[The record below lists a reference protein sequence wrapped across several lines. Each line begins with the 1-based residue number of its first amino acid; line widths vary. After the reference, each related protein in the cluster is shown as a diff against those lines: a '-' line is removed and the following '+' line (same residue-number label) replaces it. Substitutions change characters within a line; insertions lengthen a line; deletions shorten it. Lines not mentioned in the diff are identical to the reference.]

1 MPAKKAPVDPAIA
14 LIRGTRG
21 LSAQIAKELGIKRMA
36 VYQWRRVPSDRVNA
50 VARLIGRSPNF
61 IRPDLYKRG
70 Q

>member
-1 MPAKKAPVDPAIA
+1 MSTKTTDPAID

-21 LSAQIAKELGIKRMA
+21 LAVQIANELGIKRTA
-36 VYQWRRVPSDRVNA
+36 VYQWRRVPSERVND
-50 VARLIGRSPNF
+50 VARIIGRSPNF